1 MKSIP
6 LLLLP
11 LVGMLFSGTAHSAV
25 FKSVGAAPA
34 ILYDAPSAR
43 AQKLF
48 VAPSGM
54 PLEVVLNSGA
64 WSRVRDVAG
73 DFAWVEAKA
82 LVAKRTLVARS
93 AGIRIHASANDNAA
107 IVFGAERGVMLDLL
121 EGAPSGWVKVRHRD
135 GANGF
140 ARAADVWGD

>member
-11 LVGMLFSGTAHSAV
+11 LAGMLFSCAAHAAV
-25 FKSVGAAPA
+25 FKSVGAAPV

-43 AQKLF
+43 AHKLF
-48 VAPSGM
+48 VAPRGM

-73 DFAWVEAKA
+73 DLAWVEAKA

-93 AGIRIHASANDNAA
+93 SIRIHASADDNAA